1 MCSSDLLLY
10 GVYIAASTLRLEFA
24 LPVFTGAV
32 AAVEYLAAAAWTLPL
47 SFSAN
52 EALLAPP
59 YHLGKA
65 LLLLTGGIVAGLVA
79 RRMRRAILRVVEES
93 AVRERVTN
101 LFGQHVSPAVVD
113 QLLRQPREAG
123 GELREVCVMFLDIR
137 NFTAFA
143 RSRAPQDVVDYLNS
157 VFAFMIEAIDRHRG
171 IINKFLGDGFIAI
184 FGAPL
189 DDPQAVRGAVSAA
202 REILAEIDRRGLD
215 KATWPLR
222 VGIGIHT
229 GSVVTGNVG
238 SPRRKEYT
246 VIGDVVNLAARL
258 EQATKEY
265 GARLL
270 VSATVAERLG
280 DELGPAVPVGP
291 VAVKGYETPVPA

>member
-1 MCSSDLLLY
+1 M
-10 GVYIAASTLRLEFA
+10 
-24 LPVFTGAV
+24 
-32 AAVEYLAAAAWTLPL
+32 
-47 SFSAN
+47 
-52 EALLAPP
+52 
-59 YHLGKA
+59 
-65 LLLLTGGIVAGLVA
+65 
-79 RRMRRAILRVVEES
+79 
-93 AVRERVTN
+93 
-101 LFGQHVSPAVVD
+101 LFRS
-113 QLLRQPREAG
+113 
-123 GELREVCVMFLDIR
+123 IR

-291 VAVKGYETPVPA
+291 VAVKGYETPVPAWQLDPIAPPPGQGAGVSL